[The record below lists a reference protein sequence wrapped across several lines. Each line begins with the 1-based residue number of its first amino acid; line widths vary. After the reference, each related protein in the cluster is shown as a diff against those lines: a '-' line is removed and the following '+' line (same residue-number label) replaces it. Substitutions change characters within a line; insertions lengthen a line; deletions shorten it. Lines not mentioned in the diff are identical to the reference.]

1 MNLPYVGPQLSPD
14 EVYAQII
21 KDVDASIAS
30 FKEAGVKYST
40 NGGANSGRA
49 SLAAALM
56 LKARVVMY
64 QKDNAKYAEA
74 ASGLA
79 EIIASGEFELTSK
92 YADIWV
98 DEGEFNKE
106 SIFEANHIGEGK
118 DWGNQWATGGTNLPA
133 YISPSTL
140 SDPTNTYEDGW
151 GFGPVREETYEMFA
165 AGDTRREASI
175 RDYRGKGTG
184 GNVGDKVE
192 IASGGSYVIRF
203 QDTGF
208 WLAKYA
214 ARKGYHKP
222 TGTIALN
229 YCNNLRIFRYAETL
243 LAYAELVGV
252 EGVAEQK
259 GISAQQCLDMVRDR
273 AFGDT
278 NHRVAVNK
286 QNIINENHYEFVGEG
301 HRYYD
306 VVRWGITEVLN
317 VDNVPGINSAR
328 TWKSHNKY
336 VAIPQGDI
344 DATKGTEF
352 ELKQNEGY

>member
-1 MNLPYVGPQLSPD
+1 MKDFSCD

-243 LAYAELVGV
+243 LAYAELVG
-252 EGVAEQK
+252 GRC
-259 GISAQQCLDMVRDR
+259 G
-273 AFGDT
+273 
-278 NHRVAVNK
+278 
-286 QNIINENHYEFVGEG
+286 
-301 HRYYD
+301 
-306 VVRWGITEVLN
+306 
-317 VDNVPGINSAR
+317 
-328 TWKSHNKY
+328 
-336 VAIPQGDI
+336 
-344 DATKGTEF
+344 
-352 ELKQNEGY
+352 